1 MSKATAIYVRV
12 SHRDQSHA
20 SQLPDL
26 ERWTEAHDGNVQWFK
41 DTFTGKTM
49 NRPGMDNLMEHLRAR
64 GSSNGSLSGG
74 LTDSAEQRGG
84 FASCSTSFENARS
97 IWSA

>member
-49 NRPGMDNLMEHLRAR
+49 NRPGMDNLMEHLRS

-84 FASCSTSFENARS
+84 FASCSTSYGNARS

>member
-1 MSKATAIYVRV
+1 MSKATAIYLRV

-26 ERWTEAHDGNVQWFK
+26 ERWTEAHDGRVQWFK

-49 NRPGMDNLMEHLRAR
+49 HRPGIDNLMEHLRAGKLER
-64 GSSNGSLSGG
+64 IVVWRLDR
-74 LTDSAEQRGG
+74 LAEQPEG
-84 FASCSTSFENARS
+84 FASCSMSYGNARS

>member
-26 ERWTEAHDGNVQWFK
+26 ERWAEAHDGNVQWFK

-49 NRPGMDNLMEHLRAR
+49 NRPGMDNLMEHLRLGEAR
-64 GSSNGSLSGG
+64 
-74 LTDSAEQRGG
+74 TDRCLA
-84 FASCSTSFENARS
+84 A
-97 IWSA
+97 